1 LITTATRPAV
11 FVGKQFLIRQKV
23 WSFTLAT
30 QKFYID
36 DSTGRTVGFFA
47 RKMLKLKD
55 DIRVFAD
62 DTMSS
67 ELLQIKARSILDFS
81 VAFDVVDSITEERV
95 GGIKRRGWK
104 SIVKDEWILMDALD
118 NEVGSYYTIDC
129 SPPALAA
136 FHRWIERKYGMVEE
150 LNRRWGLS
158 FWNQEVERFNQVPAP
173 TEMTFFAVAG
183 EPTVIEPKLP
193 VLPAEK
199 AKIIGCAP
207 V

>member
-1 LITTATRPAV
+1 MITTATRPAV

-118 NEVGSYYTIDC
+118 NEVGRIREDSPLLATVRRLITNIIPQSYNI
-129 SPPALAA
+129 
-136 FHRWIERKYGMVEE
+136 
-150 LNRRWGLS
+150 S
-158 FWNQEVERFNQVPAP
+158 FGGDKVGQAKQNWNI
-173 TEMTFFAVAG
+173 FA
-183 EPTVIEPKLP
+183 PKLALDFSADSVDRLDRRLGIAVG
-193 VLPAEK
+193 VLLIAIE
-199 AKIIGCAP
+199 GRQR
-207 V
+207 